1 MNAASSSDFI
11 PAHIVSL
18 NLKFAALLL
27 LTAGMLPAQTVRIF
41 SELQRI
47 DPFGN
52 VLEIDRSPS
61 PREIISPA
69 IARNSFASFH
79 IAVSVP
85 PGQNYFLHV
94 QSQPPGI
101 LGIRL
106 YKEQFLHFHGD
117 WIPDTLQEV
126 ATPAFGVIPEGLVPL
141 PGQTSRDYLLDIWA
155 PPDAEVGRR
164 VRVEVL
170 LKLGTWM
177 VAPMEVR
184 ITTPVLH
191 EPANASQAPLPALD
205 EPADSAGVHALTA
218 HFSGLTEWNRAP
230 ILTVRDVL
238 RRNAQ
243 QDMLLAGPR
252 ASPALWLRSASQI
265 VNGWGMFPSGAEWYL
280 RIRDM
285 LISQPRP

>member
-1 MNAASSSDFI
+1 M
-11 PAHIVSL
+11 PERIVSL

-27 LTAGMLPAQTVRIF
+27 LVGGVLPGQTVRIF

-52 VLEIDRSPS
+52 VLAIDRSPS

-69 IARNSFASFH
+69 IARNSFASFRV
-79 IAVSVP
+79 AVSIP
-85 PGQNYFLHV
+85 PGQSYFIHV
-94 QSQPPGI
+94 QSQPAGI

-106 YKEQFLHFHGD
+106 YKEQFLHFGSE

-126 ATPAFGVIPEGLVPL
+126 STPAFGVIPDGLVPIA
-141 PGQTSRDYLLDIWA
+141 GQTSRDYLLDIWA

-170 LKLGTWM
+170 LKIGTWL

-184 ITTPVLH
+184 IMAPVLQ
-191 EPANASQAPLPALD
+191 EPATASQAPLPALD
-205 EPADSAGVHALTA
+205 EPADSAGVHALAA
-218 HFSGLTEWNRAP
+218 HLSGLTEWNRDP

-252 ASPALWLRSASQI
+252 TSPALWLRAASQI
-265 VNGWGMFPSGAEWYL
+265 ANGWGMFPTGAEWYL
-280 RIRDM
+280 RIRDL